1 MAVRVKENEE
11 SVDRSREQGVSRRT
25 EQSILS
31 NAAISSKLRPE
42 KCPLA

>member
-1 MAVRVKENEE
+1 MAVRVKGNEE
-11 SVDRSREQGVSRRT
+11 SLDRSREQGVSRRM
-25 EQSILS
+25 EQLILS